1 MDALAGAHADCRP
14 PGSVVVDP
22 RSVGVVAAARLVV
35 SAVCPAGSRTGRGG
49 GGQLGEGDLAPG
61 KATAGA
67 LGAWLVFED
76 EAAVSMTSHRARTWA
91 PRGSTPTVRFNGAS
105 RGRISM
111 AALVCFKAGGRS
123 RLIYRPRVQG
133 HHRGAHRGFTWQDY
147 RDLLVRAHLQLAGPV
162 VVIRDNLNVH
172 RCSRLREYAA
182 EHDWLTI
189 VQPPSYAPDL
199 NPVEGIWSLLRRSTT
214 AHVVFRDRDHL
225 VQAVRSGLRCIQR
238 RTDLIEGCLT
248 ETGLSLTT
256 TTQRK
261 GQ

>member
-1 MDALAGAHADCRP
+1 
-14 PGSVVVDP
+14 
-22 RSVGVVAAARLVV
+22 
-35 SAVCPAGSRTGRGG
+35 
-49 GGQLGEGDLAPG
+49 
-61 KATAGA
+61 
-67 LGAWLVFED
+67 
-76 EAAVSMTSHRARTWA
+76 MTSHRARTWA

-111 AALVCFKAGGRS
+111 AALVCFKAGERS

-147 RDLLVRAHLQLAGPV
+147 RDLLVRAHLQLGRPV
-162 VVIRDNLNVH
+162 VVIWDNLNVH

-189 VQPPSYAPDL
+189 VQLPSYAPDL

-214 AHVVFRDRDHL
+214 ANVVFRDRDHL

-248 ETGLSLTT
+248 ETGLSLNT

>member
-1 MDALAGAHADCRP
+1 MG
-14 PGSVVVDP
+14 
-22 RSVGVVAAARLVV
+22 
-35 SAVCPAGSRTGRGG
+35 
-49 GGQLGEGDLAPG
+49 GEGDLAPG
-61 KATAGA
+61 KATAA
-67 LGAWLVFED
+67 TLGAWLVFED

-111 AALVCFKAGGRS
+111 AALVCFKAGERS

-147 RDLLVRAHLQLAGPV
+147 RDLLVRAHLQLGGPV
-162 VVIRDNLNVH
+162 VVIWDNLNVH

-189 VQPPSYAPDL
+189 VQLPSYAPDL

-214 AHVVFRDRDHL
+214 ANVVFRDRDHL

-248 ETGLSLTT
+248 ETGLSLNT